1 MDNYEDKIDNLNG
14 RISKISNQISELQ
27 QTQINLM
34 VLKQKIQ
41 WDNNKDMLE
50 ETIQK
55 IAKVKELLP
64 IAERLEISL
73 TQLALGY
80 CLKNPN
86 VSTIILGASKKEQL
100 KENLGT
106 LSIMDKITDSTIK
119 DINKVLDK

>member
-55 IAKVKELLP
+55 M
-64 IAERLEISL
+64 
-73 TQLALGY
+73 
-80 CLKNPN
+80 
-86 VSTIILGASKKEQL
+86 L
-100 KENLGT
+100 KENP
-106 LSIMDKITDSTIK
+106 
-119 DINKVLDK
+119 DILDDNEG

>member
-55 IAKVKELLP
+55 M
-64 IAERLEISL
+64 
-73 TQLALGY
+73 
-80 CLKNPN
+80 
-86 VSTIILGASKKEQL
+86 L
-100 KENLGT
+100 KE
-106 LSIMDKITDSTIK
+106 DP
-119 DINKVLDK
+119 DILDDNEG

>member
-50 ETIQK
+50 ETIQN
-55 IAKVKELLP
+55 L
-64 IAERLEISL
+64 
-73 TQLALGY
+73 
-80 CLKNPN
+80 
-86 VSTIILGASKKEQL
+86 L
-100 KENLGT
+100 KENP
-106 LSIMDKITDSTIK
+106 
-119 DINKVLDK
+119 DILDDYDG

>member
-41 WDNNKDMLE
+41 WDTNKNMLE

-55 IAKVKELLP
+55 M
-64 IAERLEISL
+64 
-73 TQLALGY
+73 
-80 CLKNPN
+80 
-86 VSTIILGASKKEQL
+86 L
-100 KENLGT
+100 KE
-106 LSIMDKITDSTIK
+106 DP
-119 DINKVLDK
+119 DILDDYDR

>member
-55 IAKVKELLP
+55 MLK
-64 IAERLEISL
+64 
-73 TQLALGY
+73 
-80 CLKNPN
+80 KNPD
-86 VSTIILGASKKEQL
+86 ILDDYDG
-100 KENLGT
+100 
-106 LSIMDKITDSTIK
+106 
-119 DINKVLDK
+119 

>member
-34 VLKQKIQ
+34 ILKQKIQ

-55 IAKVKELLP
+55 M
-64 IAERLEISL
+64 
-73 TQLALGY
+73 
-80 CLKNPN
+80 
-86 VSTIILGASKKEQL
+86 L
-100 KENLGT
+100 KENP
-106 LSIMDKITDSTIK
+106 
-119 DINKVLDK
+119 DILDDYEG

>member
-55 IAKVKELLP
+55 M
-64 IAERLEISL
+64 
-73 TQLALGY
+73 
-80 CLKNPN
+80 
-86 VSTIILGASKKEQL
+86 L
-100 KENLGT
+100 KE
-106 LSIMDKITDSTIK
+106 DP
-119 DINKVLDK
+119 DILDDYNG

>member
-1 MDNYEDKIDNLNG
+1 MDNYEVKIDNLNG

-55 IAKVKELLP
+55 M
-64 IAERLEISL
+64 
-73 TQLALGY
+73 
-80 CLKNPN
+80 
-86 VSTIILGASKKEQL
+86 L
-100 KENLGT
+100 KENP
-106 LSIMDKITDSTIK
+106 
-119 DINKVLDK
+119 DILDDYDG

>member
-41 WDNNKDMLE
+41 WDTNKNMLE

-55 IAKVKELLP
+55 M
-64 IAERLEISL
+64 
-73 TQLALGY
+73 
-80 CLKNPN
+80 
-86 VSTIILGASKKEQL
+86 L
-100 KENLGT
+100 KEDL
-106 LSIMDKITDSTIK
+106 
-119 DINKVLDK
+119 DILDDYDG

>member
-14 RISKISNQISELQ
+14 RISKISNHISELQ

-55 IAKVKELLP
+55 M
-64 IAERLEISL
+64 
-73 TQLALGY
+73 
-80 CLKNPN
+80 
-86 VSTIILGASKKEQL
+86 L
-100 KENLGT
+100 KENP
-106 LSIMDKITDSTIK
+106 
-119 DINKVLDK
+119 DILDDCDE

>member
-34 VLKQKIQ
+34 VLKQTIQ

-55 IAKVKELLP
+55 M
-64 IAERLEISL
+64 
-73 TQLALGY
+73 
-80 CLKNPN
+80 
-86 VSTIILGASKKEQL
+86 L
-100 KENLGT
+100 KE
-106 LSIMDKITDSTIK
+106 DP
-119 DINKVLDK
+119 DILDDYEG

>member
-50 ETIQK
+50 ETIQ
-55 IAKVKELLP
+55 
-64 IAERLEISL
+64 
-73 TQLALGY
+73 
-80 CLKNPN
+80 NM
-86 VSTIILGASKKEQL
+86 L
-100 KENLGT
+100 KENP
-106 LSIMDKITDSTIK
+106 
-119 DINKVLDK
+119 DILDDYDG

>member
-50 ETIQK
+50 ETI
-55 IAKVKELLP
+55 E
-64 IAERLEISL
+64 
-73 TQLALGY
+73 
-80 CLKNPN
+80 NM
-86 VSTIILGASKKEQL
+86 L
-100 KENLGT
+100 KENP
-106 LSIMDKITDSTIK
+106 
-119 DINKVLDK
+119 DILDDYDE

>member
-55 IAKVKELLP
+55 M
-64 IAERLEISL
+64 
-73 TQLALGY
+73 
-80 CLKNPN
+80 
-86 VSTIILGASKKEQL
+86 L
-100 KENLGT
+100 KENPD
-106 LSIMDKITDSTIK
+106 IMDDY
-119 DINKVLDK
+119 DG

>member
-1 MDNYEDKIDNLNG
+1 MDNNEDKIDNLNG

-55 IAKVKELLP
+55 M
-64 IAERLEISL
+64 
-73 TQLALGY
+73 
-80 CLKNPN
+80 
-86 VSTIILGASKKEQL
+86 L
-100 KENLGT
+100 KENP
-106 LSIMDKITDSTIK
+106 
-119 DINKVLDK
+119 DILDDYDE

>member
-41 WDNNKDMLE
+41 WDNNKDILE

-55 IAKVKELLP
+55 M
-64 IAERLEISL
+64 
-73 TQLALGY
+73 
-80 CLKNPN
+80 
-86 VSTIILGASKKEQL
+86 L
-100 KENLGT
+100 KENP
-106 LSIMDKITDSTIK
+106 
-119 DINKVLDK
+119 DILDDYDG

>member
-1 MDNYEDKIDNLNG
+1 MDNYEDKIDNLIG

-55 IAKVKELLP
+55 M
-64 IAERLEISL
+64 
-73 TQLALGY
+73 
-80 CLKNPN
+80 
-86 VSTIILGASKKEQL
+86 L
-100 KENLGT
+100 KE
-106 LSIMDKITDSTIK
+106 DP
-119 DINKVLDK
+119 DILDDYEG

>member
-14 RISKISNQISELQ
+14 RISKISNHISELQ

-55 IAKVKELLP
+55 M
-64 IAERLEISL
+64 
-73 TQLALGY
+73 
-80 CLKNPN
+80 
-86 VSTIILGASKKEQL
+86 L
-100 KENLGT
+100 KEDSDILDDY
-106 LSIMDKITDSTIK
+106 DK
-119 DINKVLDK
+119 

>member
-50 ETIQK
+50 ETI
-55 IAKVKELLP
+55 
-64 IAERLEISL
+64 
-73 TQLALGY
+73 
-80 CLKNPN
+80 LKM
-86 VSTIILGASKKEQL
+86 L
-100 KENLGT
+100 KENP
-106 LSIMDKITDSTIK
+106 
-119 DINKVLDK
+119 DILDDYEG

>member
-1 MDNYEDKIDNLNG
+1 MDNYEVKIDNLNG

-55 IAKVKELLP
+55 M
-64 IAERLEISL
+64 
-73 TQLALGY
+73 
-80 CLKNPN
+80 
-86 VSTIILGASKKEQL
+86 L
-100 KENLGT
+100 KE
-106 LSIMDKITDSTIK
+106 DP
-119 DINKVLDK
+119 DILDDYEG